1 MAKIM
6 LNIEFDSVAELRE
19 FMSYNPLPQVVQPQ
33 AAPVEYEY
41 DYDDDEEQKNDN
53 NDVNNE
59 QPKKRRRRRTKAEIL
74 AEEAAKQKAA
84 EAPEVAEERPVVREV
99 NGEVLPPA
107 PELPPQVV
115 PVIPPPPIQP
125 LPRFSP
131 AVIPTFN
138 PNLNEPNLTMQP
150 TVSINPVH
158 EHEVKP
164 APLPSD
170 LLSAL
175 GGTLGD
181 SE

>member
-19 FMSYNPLPQVVQPQ
+19 FMSYNPLPQA

-41 DYDDDEEQKNDN
+41 YDDDEEEQKSE
-53 NDVNNE
+53 NNE

-84 EAPEVAEERPVVREV
+84 EAPEASEERPVVREV
-99 NGEVLPPA
+99 DGEVLSPA

-125 LPRFSP
+125 LPSFSP

-158 EHEVKP
+158 EHEIKP